1 MNFDGCRKR
10 QRGFDEY
17 DAGRRFDLRHGEA
30 GARVPQAAERM
41 IMVGMIA
48 G

>member
-1 MNFDGCRKR
+1 MNFDGCCKR

-17 DAGRRFDLRHGEA
+17 DASRCFDLRHGEA

>member
-10 QRGFDEY
+10 QRGFDED
-17 DAGRRFDLRHGEA
+17 DAGRRFDLRRGEA